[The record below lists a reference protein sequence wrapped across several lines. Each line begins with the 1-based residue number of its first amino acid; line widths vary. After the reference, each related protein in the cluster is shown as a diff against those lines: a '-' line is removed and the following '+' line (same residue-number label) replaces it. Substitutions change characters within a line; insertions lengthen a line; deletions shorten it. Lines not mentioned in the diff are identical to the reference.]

1 MNAAVGSG
9 PRTERN
15 ADATRARILEAA
27 FREIYHK
34 GFQGMRLDDVLRQT
48 GLTKGALYHH
58 FPNKMSLGYAV
69 VDELIAEAMAG
80 IWVTALR
87 DTHDPIGTIVTLIQ
101 DLARGDGPFE
111 AVTQGCPLNNLAQE
125 MSPLDEGFR
134 VRVDRVF
141 QAWSRCLVEALE
153 AGKRHGTVRQDLDC
167 DRTATFVIAAVEGC
181 IGMAKNAQSLE
192 RLQVCT
198 LSLVEYLDSL
208 RK

>member
-1 MNAAVGSG
+1 MKGAVGSV

-15 ADATRARILEAA
+15 ADATRARILAAA

-58 FPNKMSLGYAV
+58 FPNKLSLGYAV
-69 VDELIAEAMAG
+69 VDEVIAGAMAG
-80 IWVTALR
+80 IWLTALQDSR
-87 DTHDPIGTIVTLIQ
+87 DPVTDITRLVT
-101 DLARGDGPFE
+101 DLARGQGPFE

-134 VRVDRVF
+134 SRIDRVF
-141 QAWSRCLVEALE
+141 QTWSHCLVEALE
-153 AGKRHGTVRQDLDC
+153 RGKEHGAIRRDLDC
-167 DRTATFVIAAVEGC
+167 ERTATFVIAAVEGC

-198 LSLVEYLDSL
+198 GSLVEYLDSL
-208 RK
+208 RA

>member
-1 MNAAVGSG
+1 MKVAEGSV
-9 PRTERN
+9 PRTARN

-34 GFQGMRLDDVLRQT
+34 GYQGMRLDDVLRQT

-58 FPNKMSLGYAV
+58 FPNKLTLGYAV
-69 VDELIAEAMAG
+69 VEEVIAGAMAG
-80 IWVTALR
+80 IWVESLHDSR
-87 DTHDPIGTIVTLIQ
+87 DPLGDIIRLVT
-101 DLARGDGPFE
+101 DLARGQGPFD

-134 VRVDRVF
+134 SRIDRVF
-141 QAWSRCLVEALE
+141 QAWSGCLVEALE
-153 AGKRHGTVRQDLDC
+153 RGKALGAVRQGLDSE
-167 DRTATFVIAAVEGC
+167 RTATFVIAAVEGC

-198 LSLVEYLDSL
+198 GSLVEYLESL
-208 RK
+208 RA

>member
-1 MNAAVGSG
+1 MTAAVGSV

-58 FPNKMSLGYAV
+58 FPNKMNLGYAV
-69 VDELIAEAMAG
+69 VDEMIAGAMSG
-80 IWVTALR
+80 IWVTALQDSR
-87 DTHDPIGTIVTLIQ
+87 DPIGAMIQLITN
-101 DLARGDGPFE
+101 LARGHGPFE

-134 VRVDRVF
+134 IRIDRVF
-141 QAWSRCLVEALE
+141 QTWSRCLVEALE
-153 AGKRHGTVRQDLDC
+153 AGKRHGTVRQGLDSE
-167 DRTATFVIAAVEGC
+167 RAATFVIAAVEGC
-181 IGMAKNAQSLE
+181 IGMAKTAQSLE

-198 LSLVEYLDSL
+198 TSLVEYLDSL
-208 RK
+208 RT

>member
-1 MNAAVGSG
+1 MKVAEGSV
-9 PRTERN
+9 PRTARN

-34 GFQGMRLDDVLRQT
+34 GYQGMRLDDVLRQT

-58 FPNKMSLGYAV
+58 FPNKLTLGYAV
-69 VDELIAEAMAG
+69 VEEVIAGAMAG
-80 IWVTALR
+80 IWVESLR
-87 DTHDPIGTIVTLIQ
+87 DSRDPLGDIIRLVT
-101 DLARGDGPFE
+101 DLARGQGPFD

-134 VRVDRVF
+134 SRIDRVF
-141 QAWSRCLVEALE
+141 QAWSGCLVEALE
-153 AGKRHGTVRQDLDC
+153 RGKTLGTVRQGLDSE
-167 DRTATFVIAAVEGC
+167 RTATFVIAAVEGC

-198 LSLVEYLDSL
+198 GSLVEYLESL
-208 RK
+208 RT

>member
-1 MNAAVGSG
+1 MTAAVESG

-69 VDELIAEAMAG
+69 VDELIAGAMSG
-80 IWVTALR
+80 IWIRGLAGASNPIDAIAALVT
-87 DTHDPIGTIVTLIQ
+87 
-101 DLARGDGPFE
+101 DLARGQGPFDT
-111 AVTQGCPLNNLAQE
+111 VTQGCPLNNLAQE

-134 VRVDRVF
+134 TRLDRVF
-141 QAWSRCLVEALE
+141 QAWSRCLVEALD
-153 AGKRHGTVRQDLDC
+153 AGKRNGTVRASLDSA
-167 DRTATFVIAAVEGC
+167 RTATFIIAAIEGC

-198 LSLVEYLDSL
+198 SSLVEYLDSL
-208 RK
+208 RA